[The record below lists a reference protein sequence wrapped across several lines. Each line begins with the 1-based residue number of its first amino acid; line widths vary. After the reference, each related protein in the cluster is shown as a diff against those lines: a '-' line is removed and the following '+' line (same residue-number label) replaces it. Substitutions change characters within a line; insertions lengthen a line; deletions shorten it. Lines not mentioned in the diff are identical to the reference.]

1 MNNLQFQLVLACILK
16 AVDTHADLL
25 RHSASNVGND
35 LRLGA
40 QEAPPAIVSV
50 FLGDQLDEVIHNI
63 VYKTADN
70 DAVADNL
77 DAGVSTVPLL
87 RRDAT
92 DRNRT
97 SPMAFTGNKFEFRM
111 VGSSDSVATATT
123 VLNTIVAEAFSD
135 AADELEQ
142 AQDFETACRKLVR
155 RYLKEHRRIVFNGDG
170 YCDAWKEEAQRRG
183 LPNIPCMVD
192 AIPALISDKSVELF
206 GKFHIYDKSELQSRV
221 EVLYE
226 NYSKVIHIEAQT
238 MLHMA
243 SKHYIP
249 TVIRYVTE
257 LADSLSA
264 VRNACPDLDVSVQ
277 EELLR
282 RVSALLKDANTAHG
296 ELAAAVAE
304 TRTLSDGEVMAR
316 GFREKVVPVMVRLR
330 AAVDQLELLVNKA
343 YWPVPTYG
351 DLMFEV

>member
-25 RHSASNVGND
+25 RQSAGNVGND

-40 QEAPPAIVSV
+40 QEAPPAIISV
-50 FLGDQLDEVIHNI
+50 FLGDQLDEMVHNI
-63 VYKTADN
+63 VHKTADN
-70 DAVADNL
+70 EAVADDL

-97 SPMAFTGNKFEFRM
+97 SPLAFTGNKFEFRM
-111 VGSSDSVATATT
+111 VGSSDSVASATT

-142 AQDFETACRKLVR
+142 AEDFEAACRKLIR
-155 RYLKEHRRIVFNGDG
+155 RYMKEHRRIIFNGDG
-170 YCDAWKEEAQRRG
+170 YCHAWKEEAKRRG
-183 LPNIPCMVD
+183 LPNIPSMVD
-192 AIPALISDKSVELF
+192 AIPMLLTPKAVALFE
-206 GKFHIYDKSELQSRV
+206 KFHIYDRSELESRA

-226 NYSKVIHIEAQT
+226 NYAKVINIEAQT

-249 TVIRYVTE
+249 TVIRYCTE
-257 LADSLSA
+257 LADA
-264 VRNACPDLDVSVQ
+264 VNSVRAACPGLDVSVQ
-277 EELLR
+277 ENLLR
-282 RVSALLKDANTAHG
+282 RVTALLGEANAAHRD
-296 ELAAAVAE
+296 LSAAAE
-304 TRTLSDGEVMAR
+304 QTRALSDAEAMAR
-316 GFREKVVPVMVRLR
+316 NFREHVVPVMARLR
-330 AAVDQLELLVNKA
+330 VAVDQLELLVNKD